1 MSKRRQRSRPP
12 DDFFQRVPRRSL
24 LVFFGGVF
32 FLFAPFSLMFV
43 TSFAQQRPA
52 IAVLFYAFLSGSL
65 AVCWAGTFT
74 LSRWFAAGIVLFS
87 LAVMV
92 FSGPLA
98 GTTLGLGF
106 ADPSLEG
113 VAVATAITIGY
124 ILFMIF
130 IAGQGRTTLR
140 LLTEMDLAQR
150 IHETLVPPL
159 AFGNERLE
167 VLGVSQASS
176 EMGGDLLDLVVHD
189 RVGLVDVFVAD
200 VAGHGVGA
208 GVVMG
213 MLKSSI
219 RTGLHGGL
227 ALEELARTVN
237 AVLERTT
244 RDEIYATLAALR
256 IHDDGTVAVLLAG
269 HHPVLHWSAAEGKLQ
284 RVHEGGA
291 PLGLMADRRYA
302 AHHLRTAPGDLLAA
316 YTDGLNE
323 THDAQER
330 ELGHTAIEE
339 AIAAGARAPLAE
351 LRRTVFELA
360 ERHGPQADDRT
371 LVLVR
376 FR

>member
-1 MSKRRQRSRPP
+1 
-12 DDFFQRVPRRSL
+12 V
-24 LVFFGGVF
+24 V
-32 FLFAPFSLMFV
+32 
-43 TSFAQQRPA
+43 
-52 IAVLFYAFLSGSL
+52 
-65 AVCWAGTFT
+65 
-74 LSRWFAAGIVLFS
+74 GIVLFS
-87 LAVMV
+87 LALMA

-98 GTTLGLGF
+98 DTTLGLGF
-106 ADPSLEG
+106 ADTSFEG
-113 VAVATAITIGY
+113 LAVAAAITIGY

-130 IAGQGRTTLR
+130 ISGQGRTTLR
-140 LLTEMDLAQR
+140 LLTEMALAQR
-150 IHETLVPPL
+150 IHEALVPPL
-159 AFGNERLE
+159 AYGNGRLE

-176 EMGGDLLDLVVHD
+176 EMGGDLLDLVEHGREGV
-189 RVGLVDVFVAD
+189 VDIFVAD

-219 RTGLHGGL
+219 RTGLYGGL
-227 ALEELARTVN
+227 SLEELARTVN

-269 HHPVLHWSAAEGKLQ
+269 HHPVLHWSAAGGKLQ

-302 AHHLRTAPGDLLAA
+302 AYHLRAEPGDLLVA

-330 ELGHTAIEE
+330 ELGHAAIEE
-339 AIAAGARAPLAE
+339 AIAAGAQAPLAE
-351 LRRTVFELA
+351 LRRAVFELA
-360 ERHGPQADDRT
+360 ERHGPQVDDRT
-371 LVLVR
+371 LVFVR